1 MYLSTKKVR
10 VLNMSDIQYIM
21 YYKKGCQKCRRTGI
35 LLKMPNSP
43 QSCDIMKNE
52 EALREAKSMGFSSL
66 PVVKIIDNKG
76 KVMDTWCDLNLDK
89 IKYWNEKYSC

>member
-1 MYLSTKKVR
+1 
-10 VLNMSDIQYIM
+10 MSDIQYVM
-21 YYKKGCQKCRRTGI
+21 YSKKGCQKCRRTGI
-35 LLKMPNSP
+35 LLKMPTSS

-76 KVMDTWCDLNLDK
+76 KVLDTWCDLNLDK
-89 IKYWNEKYSC
+89 IKYWNEKYIYARA

>member
-1 MYLSTKKVR
+1 
-10 VLNMSDIQYIM
+10 MSNIQYVI

-35 LLKMPNSP
+35 LLKMPISS

-66 PVVKIIDNKG
+66 PVIKIIDGDG
-76 KVMDTWCDLNLDK
+76 KVLDTWCDLNLGK
-89 IKYWNEKYSC
+89 IKYWNGKYSC